1 MLREDALYWRDR
13 NPFSRNDPF
22 MTDRRL
28 PMPRLDRPSR
38 RVRRHL
44 HAAGLL
50 APLLALILTACGPE
64 QPVANNLNPSG
75 QPAGTAIADAEGNVV
90 AEAPAAGP
98 EEWSGTGAYLAGMTA
113 FDARDMGRAA
123 DLLSIALGEEPTD
136 PGLAQKTLFAM
147 LSDSRIA
154 DAIDLAKRM
163 QAAGFKS
170 ALITVAL
177 IQEQARAGKYAEALE
192 LARQLPDDR
201 LMAVIGPMLRGWLAM
216 GAKDKQAALDEL
228 QPLTEMEGA
237 TMLHQVQV
245 GLIQDHAGDAKA
257 AEANLLAA
265 IDSTV
270 EIPAQLAELYVALM
284 LRQGKEQA
292 ARDMV
297 ERYRAQAQGRG
308 EDVAGAMLRRIEAS
322 PGKGPLITDVKQ
334 GLAIAY
340 GQIGMELMADDFN
353 GDALWLVQLA
363 LDLDPKLDIARVAL
377 GDLYRQ
383 IGRWDAAIA
392 AYAQVERSSIY
403 HRPAQ
408 LSIAECY
415 RQQEKNAEAE
425 KMLRQVMEEDPADI
439 SAAQQLGQL
448 LRSTKD
454 YTGAAKAYTIAIERL
469 GKLETED
476 WQLFYYRGI
485 AYERAKN
492 WPPAEQDF
500 LKALELSPDE
510 PYVLNYLAYT
520 WVERREH
527 LDKALPMLEKAVQQR
542 PEEGFI
548 VDSLGWAHYMLGDYE
563 KAVVNLE
570 KAVQLAPTDPVLNDH
585 LGDAYWKVGRHHE
598 ARFQWS
604 RALSFE
610 PEPDLQPAIE
620 KKLEEGLPDQSGNAA
635 PAPSST
641 AGEAS
646 GG

>member
-1 MLREDALYWRDR
+1 MFRVNQPASRRDR
-13 NPFSRNDPF
+13 PLR
-22 MTDRRL
+22 
-28 PMPRLDRPSR
+28 
-38 RVRRHL
+38 
-44 HAAGLL
+44 AAVLF
-50 APLLALILTACGPE
+50 APLLALALAACGPE
-64 QPVANNLNPSG
+64 QPVANNRSPSG
-75 QPAGTAIADAEGNVV
+75 QPASNAVADAQGNVV
-90 AEAPAAGP
+90 AEAAATGP
-98 EEWSGTGAYLAGMTA
+98 QDWSNTGAYLAGMTA
-113 FDARDMGRAA
+113 FDARDMGQAA
-123 DLLSIALGEEPTD
+123 DLLSIALGEELTD

-147 LSDSRIA
+147 LSDNRMA
-154 DAIDLAKRM
+154 DAVDLAKRM

-170 ALITVAL
+170 ALITVTL
-177 IQEQARAGKYAEALE
+177 IQEQARAGQYAAALA
-192 LARQLPDDR
+192 LARDLPDDR

-216 GAKDKQAALDEL
+216 GADGKQAALDEL
-228 QPLTEMEGA
+228 KPLGEMEGA

-245 GLIQDHAGDAKA
+245 GLIQDHSGDAKA

-265 IDSTV
+265 IDSTI

-308 EDVAGAMLRRIEAS
+308 EDVASAMLRRIES
-322 PGKGPLITDVKQ
+322 DPGKGPLVAEVKQ

-340 GQIGMELMADDFN
+340 GQVGMELMADDFN

-363 LDLDPKLDIARVAL
+363 LDFDPKLDIARVAL

-383 IGRWDAAIA
+383 IQKWDAAVA
-392 AYAQVERSSIY
+392 AYSQVDRSSIY

-415 RQQEKNAEAE
+415 RQQEKHAEAE
-425 KMLRQVMEEDPADI
+425 AMLRQVMAEDPADI

-454 YTGAAKAYTIAIERL
+454 FTGAAKAYTSAIERL
-469 GKLETED
+469 GNLEPED

-485 AYERAKN
+485 AYERAKD

-520 WVERREH
+520 WVERREN

-542 PEEGFI
+542 PDEGFI
-548 VDSLGWAHYMLGDYE
+548 IDSLGWAHYMLGNYD
-563 KAVVNLE
+563 KAVANLE

-604 RALSFE
+604 RALSFK
-610 PEPDLQPAIE
+610 PEADLQPVIE
-620 KKLEEGLPDQSGNAA
+620 KKLEEGLPDQSANPA
-635 PAPSST
+635 PAPSPS
-641 AGEAS
+641 AGGSS